1 MYSSWPLVVSQ
12 QIGWSPAGELTAV
25 AVYPETKTLTW
36 KEYVSLLQARLQ
48 ALEKDEGDRAADY
61 YQRLM
66 LERMDRTVT
75 GVVSEQLETDLI
87 LELLAEHGLQK
98 SAFPMAVTP
107 QEEAKEAVARVD
119 LWTWLEELLPSTQTL
134 A

>member
-1 MYSSWPLVVSQ
+1 MYSSWPLVASQ
-12 QIGWSPAGELTAV
+12 QIGWSPAGEVTAV

-48 ALEKDEGDRAADY
+48 ALEKDEGDRAAGV

-66 LERMDRTVT
+66 MERMDRTVT

-98 SAFPMAVTP
+98 SAFPMSVTP
-107 QEEAKEAVARVD
+107 QEEAKEAVARLD